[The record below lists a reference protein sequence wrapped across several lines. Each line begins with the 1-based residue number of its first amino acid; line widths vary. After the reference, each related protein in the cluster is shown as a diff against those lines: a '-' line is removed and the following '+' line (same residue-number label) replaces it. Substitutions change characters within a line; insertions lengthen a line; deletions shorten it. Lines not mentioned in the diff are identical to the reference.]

1 MLHYHN
7 DQIELVERLRA
18 LADRIERG
26 EEFMDSLKAT
36 KKVNCA
42 TRVTETVYTIK
53 TLKGE

>member
-36 KKVNCA
+36 EKVNCA
-42 TRVTETVYTIK
+42 TRVTEIVYTTK